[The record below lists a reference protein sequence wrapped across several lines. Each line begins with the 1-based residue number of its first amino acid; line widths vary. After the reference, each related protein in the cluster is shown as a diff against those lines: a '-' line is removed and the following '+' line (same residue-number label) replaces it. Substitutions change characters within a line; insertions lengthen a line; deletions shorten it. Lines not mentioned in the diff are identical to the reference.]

1 MNIKKLPNGKF
12 RFREKYQDETGKWRE
27 VNVTMNSKNSE
38 SQREAISLLE
48 KKIKAKK
55 NKIAEEFV
63 ESQNFTVN
71 NVYKKSAKKRKLEL
85 AESSFSQETYM
96 IKNFLKVF
104 GMKKIKDVK
113 ARDIQDYIIDNA
125 KSVKTM
131 HAIKRGIGSI
141 FRYAY
146 VAEYISINPI
156 DRLDL
161 PKDTRTK
168 ESAAKLKQ
176 KFFSLPEFNQLIT
189 QMRHDSSNEETH
201 RKIDLIE
208 FLFWTGLRIGEA
220 LGLMWTD
227 VDLLDSKISINK
239 SYNYHNRKMGNVKTV
254 DSIREIDINHRCLEI
269 IQNFKSYKSEF
280 VFVTSKGKHIDY
292 LGLTHYIKYEGAK
305 AAIYGKN
312 PDYYSMHMLRHSHV
326 TYLVNQGVPQKI
338 IMERVGHRDPRMM
351 MGVYTHILPENRE
364 TLRQVINNSL
374 HGAEFTS
381 TQNAPRLPHRIMNLD
396 EPS

>member
-1 MNIKKLPNGKF
+1 MNIKKMTNGKY
-12 RFREKYQDETGKWRE
+12 RFREKYRDTTGRWRE

-38 SQREAISLLE
+38 SKRQAITILE
-48 KKIKAKK
+48 GKIRAQK
-55 NKIAEEFV
+55 NKEIG
-63 ESQNFTVN
+63 ESEKFQNLTVDDI
-71 NVYKKSAKKRKLEL
+71 YKKSAKKRRLEL

-96 IKNFLKVF
+96 IKNFLKDF
-104 GMKKIKDVK
+104 GMKRITDVK

-176 KFFSLPEFNQLIT
+176 KFFSLPEFNQLAT
-189 QMRHDSSNEETH
+189 QMRHDADDEETH

-254 DSIREIDINHRCLEI
+254 DSIREIDINQRCLEI

-280 VFVTSKGKHIDY
+280 VFVTPKGKHIDY

-326 TYLVNQGVPQKI
+326 TYLVNQGVSQKM

-396 EPS
+396 ESS

>member
-1 MNIKKLPNGKF
+1 MNIKKLPSGKF
-12 RFREKYQDETGKWRE
+12 RFREKYQDKTGKWRE

-38 SQREAISLLE
+38 SQREAVALLE
-48 KKIKAKK
+48 KKIKSKK
-55 NKIAEEFV
+55 NEVEEEFV
-63 ESQNFTVN
+63 EAQNFTVN

-104 GMKKIKDVK
+104 GMKRIKDVK

-254 DSIREIDINHRCLEI
+254 DSIREIDINQRCLEI

-364 TLRQVINNSL
+364 TLRQVINNSMG
-374 HGAEFTS
+374 H
-381 TQNAPRLPHRIMNLD
+381 NLQALKMPQD
-396 EPS
+396 CPTEL

>member
-12 RFREKYQDETGKWRE
+12 RFREKYQDKTGKWRE

-38 SQREAISLLE
+38 SQREAVALLE

-55 NKIAEEFV
+55 NKVAEEFV
-63 ESQNFTVN
+63 EAQNFTVN
-71 NVYKKSAKKRKLEL
+71 NVYKKSVKKRRLEL

-104 GMKKIKDVK
+104 GMKRIKDVK

-176 KFFSLPEFNQLIT
+176 KFFSLSEFNQLIT

-227 VDLLDSKISINK
+227 IDLLDSKISINK

-254 DSIREIDINHRCLEI
+254 DSIREIDINQRCLEI

-280 VFVTSKGKHIDY
+280 VFVTPKGKQTI
-292 LGLTHYIKYEGAK
+292 
-305 AAIYGKN
+305 
-312 PDYYSMHMLRHSHV
+312 
-326 TYLVNQGVPQKI
+326 LVSLI
-338 IMERVGHRDPRMM
+338 I
-351 MGVYTHILPENRE
+351 
-364 TLRQVINNSL
+364 
-374 HGAEFTS
+374 
-381 TQNAPRLPHRIMNLD
+381 
-396 EPS
+396 

>member
-12 RFREKYQDETGKWRE
+12 RFREKYQDKTGKWRE

-38 SQREAISLLE
+38 SQREAVALLE

-55 NKIAEEFV
+55 NKVAEEFV
-63 ESQNFTVN
+63 EVQNFTVN

-104 GMKKIKDVK
+104 GMKRIKDVK

-189 QMRHDSSNEETH
+189 QMRHNSSNEETH

-254 DSIREIDINHRCLEI
+254 DSIREIDINQRCLEI

-280 VFVTSKGKHIDY
+280 VFVTPKGKHIDY

-381 TQNAPRLPHRIMNLD
+381 TQNTPRLPHRIMNLD

>member
-12 RFREKYQDETGKWRE
+12 RFREKYQDKTGKWRE

-38 SQREAISLLE
+38 SQREAVALLE

-55 NKIAEEFV
+55 NKVAEEFV

-71 NVYKKSAKKRKLEL
+71 DVYKKSAKKRKLEL

-104 GMKKIKDVK
+104 GMKRIKDIK

-254 DSIREIDINHRCLEI
+254 DSIREIDINQRCLEI

-280 VFVTSKGKHIDY
+280 VFVTPKGKHIDY

-381 TQNAPRLPHRIMNLD
+381 TQNAPILPHQIGNLD